1 MRKKANI
8 SSSTLCHPEHH
19 EGSVTIRKASLLDRF
34 FTTFRMTRLILFLL
48 LLISGVLSL
57 QAKKYTI
64 QEIPMVHLQDRT
76 RYVSNPDGILSPSA
90 VAEMDSILYALEQK
104 TGIQT
109 LVVAVTGIEGGDCF
123 DFAYRLGK
131 EMGVG
136 QKERNNG
143 LVILLSTDERCVQF
157 ATGYGLEGILPDAIC
172 KRIQSRYMVEH
183 LGKNDWDAGMVA
195 GIRTVNGYLDGSME
209 NIGGKEEDDSVLV
222 VALVLI
228 FGSIIGFI
236 AIFAFFANRCP
247 KCKKRHALQRVS
259 SHIVS
264 RKHGVITSEVN
275 YICKY
280 CGHQVTMKEQS
291 SDPNFRGPRR
301 GGPTVFMGGGGFGRG
316 GGGFSGGSFG
326 GGSFGGG
333 GAGSRF

>member
-1 MRKKANI
+1 
-8 SSSTLCHPEHH
+8 
-19 EGSVTIRKASLLDRF
+19 
-34 FTTFRMTRLILFLL
+34 
-48 LLISGVLSL
+48 
-57 QAKKYTI
+57 
-64 QEIPMVHLQDRT
+64 MVHLQDRT
-76 RYVSNPDGILSPSA
+76 RYVSNPDGVLSASA
-90 VAEMDSILYALEQK
+90 VATMDSILFVLEQK

-136 QKERNNG
+136 QKERDNG

-157 ATGYGLEGILPDAIC
+157 ATGYGLEGVLPDAIC

-195 GIRTVNGYLDGSME
+195 GIRAVNGYLDGSME
-209 NIGGKEEDDSVLV
+209 NIGGAEEDDDT
-222 VALVLI
+222 AILI
-228 FGSIIGFI
+228 FMG
-236 AIFAFFANRCP
+236 AIFAIIIVVSMVAAFFSGRCP
-247 KCKKRHALQRVS
+247 KCKKRQALQRIS
-259 SHIVS
+259 SQVLS
-264 RKHGVITSEVN
+264 RKNGVITSEVT
-275 YICKY
+275 YLCKY
-280 CGHQVTMKEQS
+280 CGHQVTKKEQS
-291 SDPNFRGPRR
+291 SDPNFRGPR
-301 GGPTVFMGGGGFGRG
+301 GGSGPTIFMGGGGRS

>member
-1 MRKKANI
+1 MRK
-8 SSSTLCHPEHH
+8 
-19 EGSVTIRKASLLDRF
+19 
-34 FTTFRMTRLILFLL
+34 ILFILTFIGLL
-48 LLISGVLSL
+48 GGFSL
-57 QAKKYTI
+57 QAKEYTI
-64 QEIPMVHLQDRT
+64 KEIPMVHLQDRT
-76 RYVSNPDGILSPSA
+76 RYVSNPDNILSPSS
-90 VAEMDSILYALEQK
+90 VATMDSILYALEQK

-136 QKERNNG
+136 QKERDNG

-157 ATGYGLEGILPDAIC
+157 ATGYGLEGVLPDAIC

-195 GIRTVNGYLDGSME
+195 GIRAVNGYLDGSME
-209 NIGGKEEDDSVLV
+209 NIEGEEEDND
-222 VALVLI
+222 ALLY
-228 FGSIIGFI
+228 F
-236 AIFAFFANRCP
+236 FAFFFICVILVCLIVAIFGNQCP

-259 SHIVS
+259 SHEIS
-264 RKHGVITSEVN
+264 RKHGVITSEVT
-275 YICKY
+275 YLCKY
-280 CGHQVTMKEQS
+280 CGHRHVTKEQS
-291 SDPNFRGPRR
+291 SDPNFRGPRS
-301 GGPTVFMGGGGFGRG
+301 GGGTVFMGGGGFGSG

>member
-1 MRKKANI
+1 MRK
-8 SSSTLCHPEHH
+8 
-19 EGSVTIRKASLLDRF
+19 LLF
-34 FTTFRMTRLILFLL
+34 ILTFIGLL
-48 LLISGVLSL
+48 GGFSL
-57 QAKKYTI
+57 QAKEYTI
-64 QEIPMVHLQDRT
+64 KEIPMVHLQDRT
-76 RYVSNPDGILSPSA
+76 RYVSNPDNILSPSS
-90 VAEMDSILYALEQK
+90 VATMDSILYALEQK

-136 QKERNNG
+136 QKERDNG

-157 ATGYGLEGILPDAIC
+157 ATGYGLEGVLPDAIC

-195 GIRTVNGYLDGSME
+195 GIRAVNGYLDGSME
-209 NIGGKEEDDSVLV
+209 NIEGEEEDND
-222 VALVLI
+222 ALLY
-228 FGSIIGFI
+228 F
-236 AIFAFFANRCP
+236 FAFFFICVILVCLIVAIFGNQCP

-259 SHIVS
+259 SHEIS
-264 RKHGVITSEVN
+264 RKHGVITSEVT
-275 YICKY
+275 YLCKY
-280 CGHQVTMKEQS
+280 CGHRHVTKEQS
-291 SDPNFRGPRR
+291 SDPNFRGPRS
-301 GGPTVFMGGGGFGRG
+301 GSGPTVFMGGGGLGRG

>member
-1 MRKKANI
+1 MRRFLFI
-8 SSSTLCHPEHH
+8 ITCI
-19 EGSVTIRKASLLDRF
+19 GLLG
-34 FTTFRMTRLILFLL
+34 T
-48 LLISGVLSL
+48 LSL
-57 QAKKYTI
+57 QAKEYTI
-64 QEIPMVHLQDRT
+64 KEIPMVHLQDRT
-76 RYVSNPDGILSPSA
+76 RYVSNPDNILSPSA
-90 VAEMDSILYALEQK
+90 VATMDSILYALEQK

-136 QKERNNG
+136 QKERDNG

-157 ATGYGLEGILPDAIC
+157 ATGYGLEGVLPDAIC

-183 LGKNDWDAGMVA
+183 LGKNDWNTGMVE
-195 GIRTVNGYLDGSME
+195 GIRAVNGYLDGSME
-209 NIGGKEEDDSVLV
+209 NTGGEEDDTAILYFL
-222 VALVLI
+222 AFI
-228 FGSIIGFI
+228 FGCIII
-236 AIFAFFANRCP
+236 ICLIVAIFGNRCP

-259 SHIVS
+259 SQEIS
-264 RKHGVITSEVN
+264 RKHGVITSEIT
-275 YICKY
+275 YLCKY
-280 CGHQVTMKEQS
+280 CGHRVTMKEES
-291 SDPNFRGPRR
+291 HDTNYRGPRS
-301 GGPTVFMGGGGFGRG
+301 GGGTIFMGGGSFGRG